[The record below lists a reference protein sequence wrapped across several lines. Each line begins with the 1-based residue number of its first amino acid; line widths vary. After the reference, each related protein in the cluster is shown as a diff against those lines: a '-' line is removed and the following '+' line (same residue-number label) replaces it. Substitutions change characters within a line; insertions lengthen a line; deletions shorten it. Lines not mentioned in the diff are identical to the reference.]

1 MNKITNKL
9 ANKIAKHGISE
20 RIGANMGLFWQE
32 NRRFFLLLACIVFFK
47 SAIADLSSI
56 SGASML
62 PTLLDGDKVWV
73 NKLAYDVKIPFTEI
87 SLSKISDPKRGDVI
101 IIDSKKAHKRL
112 VKRIVGIPGDTIY
125 MQNNALVING
135 KAANYNVLSRN
146 DDSLIILEELPGKTH
161 QARLSRYFIN
171 RSNRSYG
178 PAVVPEDHYFVLGD
192 NRDNSAD
199 SRVYSFIPREEIIGR
214 SSSVVFSLDSDN
226 NYLPRGDRFL
236 TSLDSIN

>member
-1 MNKITNKL
+1 MNDL
-9 ANKIAKHGISE
+9 DKHNISQ
-20 RIGANMGLFWQE
+20 RIGTNLGVFWQE
-32 NRRFFLLLACIVFFK
+32 NRQFFLLLACIVFFK

-87 SLSKISDPKRGDVI
+87 SLTEISDPRRGDVV
-101 IIDSKKAHKRL
+101 IIDSKKADKRL

-125 MQNNALVING
+125 MQNNGLVING
-135 KAANYNVLSRN
+135 TATDYHVLSRSDN
-146 DDSLIILEELPGKTH
+146 ALIILEDLTGKTH
-161 QARLSRYFIN
+161 QARVSRHFIR
-171 RSNRSYG
+171 RSSRNYG
-178 PAVVPEDHYFVLGD
+178 PTIVPQDQYFVLGD

-214 SSSVVFSLDSDN
+214 SSAVVFSLDSMN
-226 NYLPRGDRFL
+226 NYLPRGDRFFANF
-236 TSLDSIN
+236 DNIN